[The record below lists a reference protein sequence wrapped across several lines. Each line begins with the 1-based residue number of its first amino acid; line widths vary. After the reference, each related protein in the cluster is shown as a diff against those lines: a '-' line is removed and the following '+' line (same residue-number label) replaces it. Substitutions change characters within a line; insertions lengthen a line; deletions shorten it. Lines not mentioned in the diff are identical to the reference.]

1 MKNIDSNIKK
11 TESNEIEKKDL
22 EKITKDLL
30 RLVQDYENN
39 SKTEIR
45 KKVKDYIIENLK

>member
-1 MKNIDSNIKK
+1 MKNTDGIIKK
-11 TESNEIEKKDL
+11 TESSEIDTKDL